1 MKPFNV
7 ELSTLN
13 HFLRRDLVNINR
25 ASVLKA
31 ALIGAAINAVIGFT
45 AGAATFLGIGAV
57 QTIVSVLACCGG
69 LLIPILTGALYG
81 YFTPGRETL
90 AESAT
95 GGALAGLVAGLVYGV
110 ISGFSTAVFATIQ
123 GVDFGTVMTTT
134 GFSLIGACCGAV
146 IFGSL
151 LGGIG
156 GAVWT
161 AVQGEK

>member
-1 MKPFNV
+1 MKSFDL
-7 ELSTLN
+7 EHAGLN
-13 HFLRRDLVNINR
+13 QSLRRDFVNINS

-31 ALIGAAINAVIGFT
+31 ALIGAAINAIIGF
-45 AGAATFLGIGAV
+45 ASGGATFLGIAAV
-57 QTIVSVLACCGG
+57 QTIVSILACCGG
-69 LLIPILTGALYG
+69 LLIPVLTGALYG

-90 AESAT
+90 AESAA

-110 ISGFSTAVFATIQ
+110 ISGFSTAVFSILQ
-123 GVDFGTVMTTT
+123 GLDFGTVMATT
-134 GFSLIGACCGAV
+134 GLSLVGACCGAV